1 MNPIHLL
8 NFAVFARFRSITKAA
23 ALLNLG
29 QPAIS
34 GQLKQLQDAVGEPL
48 YERIGHQITLTQAGE
63 GLLEFAERMERE
75 FRGANEYIRSLRRM
89 NAGTLRI
96 GSTMTIASYYLPRH
110 VVKLQTLYPGVH
122 VYMHTGNTEEVAHK
136 LTDLDL
142 AFIEGPVALEE
153 LPAKFRMQPW
163 KEDEIVLIVHQSHA
177 IAQKYPQAVPLEV
190 FAECQVIWRE
200 PGSGARQV
208 VERALARAGIDAP
221 VHIEVMGVA
230 GVKESVRA
238 GLGIGFASIQA
249 MRHEDAGLVS
259 RRINPPEGLR
269 WQLNIIAPEEKMR
282 SRVCQAFLDLVAADD
297 GDNEHD

>member
-8 NFAVFARFRSITKAA
+8 TFAVFAKLKSITKAA
-23 ALLNLG
+23 EQLNLG

-48 YERIGHQITLTQAGE
+48 YERIGHQITLTRAGE
-63 GLLEFAERMERE
+63 GLFEYAERMERD
-75 FRGANEYIRSLRRM
+75 FRGAKEYIGCLQRI

-110 VVKLQTLYPGVH
+110 LVRLQTLYPGVH
-122 VYMHTGNTEEVAHK
+122 VYMNAGNTEEIAHK
-136 LTDLDL
+136 LADLDL
-142 AFIEGPVALEE
+142 AFIEGPMACEE

-163 KEDEIVLIVHQSHA
+163 KEDEIVLIVHESHE
-177 IAQKYPQAVPLEV
+177 IAQKYPEAVPLEI
-190 FAECQVIWRE
+190 FAEYQVIWRE
-200 PGSGARQV
+200 PGSGAREV
-208 VERALARAGIDAP
+208 VKQALSLAGVDAP
-221 VHIEVMGVA
+221 VNIEVMGVA

-249 MRHEDAGLVS
+249 MRYENAGLVS
-259 RRINPPEGLR
+259 RRLNPPGGLR

-282 SRVCQAFLDLVAADD
+282 SRVCQAFLDLVTADN
-297 GDNEHD
+297 GENEHA